1 MGYLMRVA
9 AANGFSSARQ
19 LLGTAMAT
27 DGTAFQQVCR
37 RLLLTPMER
46 QSLTGVL
53 PRQWGMGR
61 PPFGLSP
68 SDFNHSCRRWCP
80 ACLRESAHWRGAWCF
95 KLSCVCTSHS
105 VWLHDRCPSCGQYQ
119 GWGGVELFRCAC
131 GVELASAETEASS
144 ATMVALSAGLCGEK
158 AFHVQGFGIATM
170 GVAALH
176 RMVRYL
182 GMFSLAAQPARP
194 GQQAHLHRL
203 ATARELLTGMAWL
216 IDDWPAHFHEL
227 LAEIQAQA
235 AGTSR
240 LQRAFW
246 PLYRVLY
253 ADLEGEA
260 FQFLRDEFEAY
271 VHRCWWGLICER
283 NRRLAMPIRTSHP
296 RLTMRQVALAA
307 EVQPSVVRHLVQA
320 QLLPAAVTP
329 HPSGRKTVTVHE
341 TELPGLCSATR
352 GALPLNK
359 AAVSLGLPERRVRQL
374 IAAHVIRPLISR
386 ASKSAPSQWLIG
398 ADELARL
405 SAPSL
410 SRGITLRA
418 TLRYWRLSDDEAIR
432 LVQAVLANAFS
443 ELAEEGP
450 RVPIGE
456 VRLDGEHLAGWLADF
471 RFKVGAAFSIDAAA
485 KRLGIKQQVAY
496 ELARRG
502 ILKATADPLCG
513 LRVAADAIEHFARE
527 FVSLAEYAR
536 SRSCAPR
543 AVLSKVAARPVCGPS
558 IDGSR
563 QYFFRRA
570 DLEAELIS
578 TGAKPRSSPPGGLP
592 VQRPCGDD
600 DDQEAHSLTGRRE
613 CGAAGPDR
621 AEVDSR

>member
-9 AANGFSSARQ
+9 SANGFSSARQ

-37 RLLLTPMER
+37 RLLLTPVEW
-46 QSLTGVL
+46 QSLAGVL
-53 PRQWGMGR
+53 PRQWGMGS
-61 PPFGLSP
+61 PPLGLSP
-68 SDFNHSCRRWCP
+68 SDFNHTCRRWCP
-80 ACLRESAHWRGAWCF
+80 ACLTESAHWRGAWCF

-119 GWGGVELFRCAC
+119 GWGGVELLRCAC
-131 GVELASAETEASS
+131 GVPLASAEAEATS
-144 ATMVALSAGLCGEK
+144 ATMIGLSARLCGEK
-158 AFHVQGFGIATM
+158 SVHVQSLEIDAM
-170 GVAALH
+170 GVAELH
-176 RMVRYL
+176 RLVRYL
-182 GMFSLAAQPARP
+182 GMFSLATQPTRP

-216 IDDWPAHFHEL
+216 IDDWPAHFFEL

-271 VHRCWWGLICER
+271 IHRCWWGLICKR
-283 NRRLAMPIRTSHP
+283 NRRLAMPIKLGHP

-307 EVQPSVVRHLVQA
+307 EVRPSVVRHLVQA
-320 QLLPAAVTP
+320 ELLPAAVAP
-329 HPSGRKTVTVHE
+329 HPSGRKTVTIHE
-341 TELPGLCSATR
+341 DELPALRVTTQ
-352 GALPLNK
+352 GALPLIE
-359 AAVSLGLPERRVRQL
+359 AAASLGLPKRRVRQL
-374 IAAHVIRPLISR
+374 IAAQVIGPLISR
-386 ASKSAPSQWLIG
+386 ASKSAPGQWLIG

-405 SAPSL
+405 SAPSHG
-410 SRGITLRA
+410 RGTTLRA
-418 TLRYWRLSDDEAIR
+418 TLRYRRLSDDEAIC
-432 LVQAVLANAFS
+432 LVEAVLANAFS
-443 ELAEEGP
+443 ELAAGGP

-456 VRLDGEHLAGWLADF
+456 VRLDDEHLAGWLADL
-471 RFKVGAAFSIDAAA
+471 RSKAGTAFSIDAAA
-485 KRLGIKQQVAY
+485 KRLGLKQQVAY

-513 LRVAADAIEHFARE
+513 LRVTADAIERFTCE

-536 SRSCAPR
+536 SRSSAPR
-543 AVLSKVAARPVCGPS
+543 AVLSTVAATPVCGPS
-558 IDGSR
+558 VDGSR

-570 DLEAELIS
+570 DLQAEQTPSGEIN
-578 TGAKPRSSPPGGLP
+578 RSRLP
-592 VQRPCGDD
+592 
-600 DDQEAHSLTGRRE
+600 
-613 CGAAGPDR
+613 
-621 AEVDSR
+621 

>member
-9 AANGFSSARQ
+9 SANGFSSARQ

-27 DGTAFQQVCR
+27 DGTAFQQVCG
-37 RLLLTPMER
+37 RLLLTPVER

-53 PRQWGMGR
+53 PRQWGMGS

-68 SDFNHSCRRWCP
+68 SEFNHSCRRWCP
-80 ACLRESAHWRGAWCF
+80 ACLKESAHWRGAWCF

-119 GWGGVELFRCAC
+119 GWGGIELFRCAC
-131 GVELASAETEASS
+131 GVELDSAETEAAS
-144 ATMVALSAGLCGEK
+144 ATMIALSARLCGEK
-158 AFHVQGFGIATM
+158 VVHVQGFGFDTLD
-170 GVAALH
+170 VAALH
-176 RMVRYL
+176 RLVRYL
-182 GMFSLAAQPARP
+182 GIFSLASWPARP

-203 ATARELLTGMAWL
+203 AVARKLLTGMAWL

-227 LAEIQAQA
+227 LADTQAQA

-271 VHRCWWGLICER
+271 LHRCWWGLICQR
-283 NRRLAMPIRTSHP
+283 NRRLAAPIKSGHP

-307 EVQPSVVRHLVQA
+307 EVRPSVVRHLVQA
-320 QLLPAAVTP
+320 ALLPAAVTP
-329 HPSGRKTVTVHE
+329 HPSGRRTVSIHE
-341 TELPGLCSATR
+341 AELPGLRSATR
-352 GALPLNK
+352 GALTLNE
-359 AAVSLGLPERRVRQL
+359 AAAALGLPKRRVRQL
-374 IAAHVIRPLISR
+374 IAAQVIRPLISR
-386 ASKSAPSQWLIG
+386 AGKSAPSQWLIG

-410 SRGITLRA
+410 SRGTTLRA
-418 TLRYWRLSDDEAIR
+418 TLRYRRLSDDEAIC

-443 ELAEEGP
+443 ELAEDGP
-450 RVPIGE
+450 QVPIGE
-456 VRLDGEHLAGWLADF
+456 VRLEEARLGGWLADL
-471 RFKVGAAFSIDAAA
+471 RSKAGTAFSIDQAAR
-485 KRLGIKQQVAY
+485 RLGLKQQVAY

-502 ILKATADPLCG
+502 FLKATADPLCG
-513 LRVAADAIEHFARE
+513 LRVTTDAIERFTCE

-543 AVLSKVAARPVCGPS
+543 VVLSMITATPVCGPS

-570 DLEAELIS
+570 DLEAEPI
-578 TGAKPRSSPPGGLP
+578 TFGARPRSRPPGGLP
-592 VQRPCGDD
+592 AQLPCGDH
-600 DDQEAHSLTGRRE
+600 DDQEARSLIRRRDF
-613 CGAAGPDR
+613 GAAGPDP